1 MIFIARAS
9 NVTVVKREGE
19 TTDKLIRRFKKAC
32 EKADLMKDMR
42 RKDYYVAPS
51 LKKRLKSKEAEK
63 RRRRDARRAE
73 KNYLKWQKR
82 KKDLAKQNNN
92 SNAGPATEVVYTS
105 K

>member
-19 TTDKLIRRFKKAC
+19 TTDKVIRRFKKAC
-32 EKADLMKDMR
+32 ERADLMKDLR
-42 RKDYYVAPS
+42 RNDYYIAPS
-51 LKKRLKSKEAEK
+51 LKKQLKSKEAEK
-63 RRRRDARRAE
+63 RRRREAIRAE

-82 KKDLAKQNNN
+82 KKDLSNNN
-92 SNAGPATEVVYTS
+92 SISGPATEIVYTS